1 MSRIRSA
8 ALAAAAL
15 LAMPT
20 MALAQSNQSKDT
32 RFGPV
37 SVSQNTLLVRGRPVT
52 PSVMGEAGLVLD
64 QVVQVGSYDAV
75 VVESLLGGNGC
86 PAMWN
91 VVSVTAQ
98 GATVS
103 KTFGT
108 CSESADVS
116 RKGDGVSLRMPTIS
130 TLAQQRAG
138 KGDAG
143 QMHVFVVTDGVVT
156 DNGRPVR

>member
-1 MSRIRSA
+1 MSCNRP
-8 ALAAAAL
+8 AAAAFAVL

-20 MALAQSNQSKDT
+20 MVLAQSKDT

-37 SVSQNTLLVRGRPVT
+37 SVSQNTLLFRGKPVV
-52 PSVMGEAGLVLD
+52 PSVVGEAGLVLD
-64 QVVQVGSYDAV
+64 QVLQVGSYDAV
-75 VVESLLGGNGC
+75 VVENLLGGNGC
-86 PAMWN
+86 PAMFY

-98 GATVS
+98 GATAYPA
-103 KTFGT
+103 FGT

-116 RKGDGVSLRMPTIS
+116 RKGDGVSLAMPTIS

-138 KGDAG
+138 KGNAG
-143 QMHVFVVTDGVVT
+143 QMHVFVVTNGAVT